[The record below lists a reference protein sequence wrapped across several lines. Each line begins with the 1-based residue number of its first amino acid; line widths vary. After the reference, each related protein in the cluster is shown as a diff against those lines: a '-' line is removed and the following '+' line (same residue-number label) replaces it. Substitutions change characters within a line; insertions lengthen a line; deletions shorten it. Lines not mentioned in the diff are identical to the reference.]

1 MRSNRPGRPEQKPA
15 RPVSAA
21 EPIDPDIE
29 DIEDAEPGDGRP
41 KTRDG
46 ARRRAEARP
55 SPWRSQG
62 PVVGAVSAGGV
73 LGALARYGLGL
84 GWPTPRDGF
93 PWTTFTINVL
103 GCLVIGVFLVVVTEV
118 FRAHRLLRP
127 FFGTGVLGGFTT
139 FSTYCVD
146 IQQLIENGRPATAVA
161 YLATTA
167 VAALAAVTLAAR
179 LTRRLLG
186 HLAKGTVRP

>member
-1 MRSNRPGRPEQKPA
+1 MRSNRPGRPVRTPA
-15 RPVSAA
+15 RPVFAA
-21 EPIDPDIE
+21 EPTDP
-29 DIEDAEPGDGRP
+29 DIEDAEPGGGTAEAGDRGRGRAGGRP
-41 KTRDG
+41 N
-46 ARRRAEARP
+46 
-55 SPWRSQG
+55 PWHSQG

-73 LGALARYGLGL
+73 LGALARYGMGL

-103 GCLVIGVFLVVVTEV
+103 GCFVIGVLLVSVTEI

-146 IQQLIENGRPATAVA
+146 IQQLIENGRPGTAVA
-161 YLATTA
+161 YLAATA

-186 HLAKGTVRP
+186 HLTKGTLRP

>member
-1 MRSNRPGRPEQKPA
+1 MRSNRPGRPERNSARPA
-15 RPVSAA
+15 RAA
-21 EPIDPDIE
+21 EPVDPDIE
-29 DIEDAEPGDGRP
+29 DVEPGGRQP
-41 KTRDG
+41 DTRAFLRG
-46 ARRRAEARP
+46 RAGGRAAP
-55 SPWRSQG
+55 GRSQG

-84 GWPTPRDGF
+84 GWPTARDAF

-103 GCLVIGVFLVVVTEV
+103 GCFVIGVLLVAVTEI
-118 FRAHRLLRP
+118 FPAHRLLRP
-127 FFGTGVLGGFTT
+127 FLGTGVLGGFTT

-146 IQQLIENGRPATAVA
+146 IQQLIAHGRPTTAVA
-161 YLATTA
+161 YLGATA

-186 HLAKGTVRP
+186 HLAKGTLRP